1 MTEPAPT
8 LPLFAHATCVAID
21 GCGVLLRGPAGA
33 GKSDLALRLIDGGAF
48 LIADDVVALAP
59 EDGRLM
65 ASLPASAPPS
75 CRGRIEMRGLGILP
89 VPTIATAAVRL
100 VVDLVPGG
108 HPERLPERETV
119 RLAGLLLPLCRLDP
133 FEASAPARVR
143 LMVRAVAAGII
154 AAP

>member
-1 MTEPAPT
+1 MTEPAQ
-8 LPLFAHATCVAID
+8 PLFAHATCVAID

-48 LIADDVVALAP
+48 LVADDVVALTA
-59 EDGRLM
+59 DGERLM
-65 ASLPASAPPS
+65 ATLPASAPAS

-89 VPTIATAAVRL
+89 VPTIATVPIRL

-119 RLAGLLLPLCRLDP
+119 VLAGLHLPLCRLDP